1 MEIGTYTIGGSGTF
15 PIGTIG
21 PEKFSIQI
29 TATGLDAA
37 DAVVKVQQSND
48 NVNFVDLED
57 NSGSALEATLTPS
70 PATTK
75 ILATDIGM
83 SEFFQL
89 DIDEGAATTGTLTF
103 SMKVNQ

>member
-1 MEIGTYTIGGSGTF
+1 MALTYTIGGSGTF
-15 PIGTIG
+15 KLHAVV

-29 TATGLDAA
+29 SATGLDAA

-48 NVNFVDLED
+48 DVTFVDLED
-57 NSGSALEATLTPS
+57 NAGAALEVTLDAS
-70 PATTK
+70 PTVTK

-83 SEFFQL
+83 SKFFQL

-103 SMKVNQ
+103 TMNVTQ